1 MVGRKLRRFG
11 RLGPGFGSSGAASRG
26 VSAHNLALGLGED
39 YLAGMSDD
47 PTAQPPDEARAQ
59 AARQQAVLAGA
70 AGFLTG
76 AGLVVVIVG
85 VLLAG
90 LALGLLGLA
99 FKFIFMLWH

>member
-1 MVGRKLRRFG
+1 MTDP
-11 RLGPGFGSSGAASRG
+11 GP
-26 VSAHNLALGLGED
+26 E
-39 YLAGMSDD
+39 
-47 PTAQPPDEARAQ
+47 PPDESRVQ

-76 AGLVVVIVG
+76 AGLVVVIG
-85 VLLAG
+85 VVLFAG